1 MTHLPHLPKINSS
14 PKVCLSLHSIDLHF
28 LSHLSCNEVIDVVRK
43 DNSLLRAELTGLR
56 QELQDIKQ
64 LLRSAPGV
72 PVSDGAPAQSTVV
85 VPKEAPAGDD
95 TGEIHVDG

>member
-1 MTHLPHLPKINSS
+1 M
-14 PKVCLSLHSIDLHF
+14 
-28 LSHLSCNEVIDVVRK
+28 
-43 DNSLLRAELTGLR
+43 RAELTGLR

-64 LLRSAPGV
+64 LLRGAPGV